1 MARGIRETTGIE
13 EMGGGLWWELGESKE
28 WRDRETNILFLNNIP
43 SRRTFRP
50 IQVNWGQGMN
60 SKTRSRQN
68 VRLNFLSVME
78 CSVEFYG
85 LADDGWPCNKCT
97 MLATI
102 TSDVEKTVIREKA
115 QCQSC
120 SLVYGQLHLPL
131 CHSCCGSYVRADSIP
146 AQISLLPGAIDQ
158 ILSQKSSESTSDIWG
173 LVKGH
178 KQNVSQH
185 HLGVPRAQNPSL
197 LKATAFRLKGTA
209 GIGTGIT
216 SKGQQYLQDMKD
228 KCEQGKKVKFT
239 ISMAKSV
246 AKKPGIVSFI
256 LIPEIRFVELV
267 NEEEMGYDVLDSI
280 VLKAQEYHTESYPL
294 SGKIY
299 RNIVTFYAFVTATNI
314 FRIPASSSAT
324 TIGSAMDL
332 VHHFKTQNYITQGQF
347 ETKTLQL
354 RLIVNQYDLASLN
367 FFICGFKL
375 EVTHF
380 NQDNGEIFALA
391 LQYDQQGFP

>member
-1 MARGIRETTGIE
+1 M
-13 EMGGGLWWELGESKE
+13 
-28 WRDRETNILFLNNIP
+28 
-43 SRRTFRP
+43 SRR
-50 IQVNWGQGMN
+50 
-60 SKTRSRQN
+60 
-68 VRLNFLSVME
+68 
-78 CSVEFYG
+78 
-85 LADDGWPCNKCT
+85 
-97 MLATI
+97 
-102 TSDVEKTVIREKA
+102 
-115 QCQSC
+115 
-120 SLVYGQLHLPL
+120 PL
-131 CHSCCGSYVRADSIP
+131 YDCCGSYVRADSIP
-146 AQISLLPGAIDQ
+146 VQISLLPGAIDQ

-197 LKATAFRLKGTA
+197 LKATASRLKGTA

-299 RNIVTFYAFVTATNI
+299 RLVHYTANIDPLSSFRRNIVTFMLSSLRQI
-314 FRIPASSSAT
+314 SSASPLQVRPPQLGVPWTWT
-324 TIGSAMDL
+324 TEKSSHWHYSMISRDFLSGEEIHLMACRQIDCCTSLFRTGAVFSTGL
-332 VHHFKTQNYITQGQF
+332 V
-347 ETKTLQL
+347 
-354 RLIVNQYDLASLN
+354 
-367 FFICGFKL
+367 C
-375 EVTHF
+375 
-380 NQDNGEIFALA
+380 
-391 LQYDQQGFP
+391 